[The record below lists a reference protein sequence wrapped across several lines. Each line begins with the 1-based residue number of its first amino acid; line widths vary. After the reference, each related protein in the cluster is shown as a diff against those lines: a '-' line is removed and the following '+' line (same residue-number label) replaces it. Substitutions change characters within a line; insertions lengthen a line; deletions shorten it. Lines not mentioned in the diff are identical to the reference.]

1 MTTTVTSFVRIAQN
15 IKYSPHTF
23 INCFPKSHVHIYG
36 TQTSLPYLMFFLLI
50 FLFIF
55 VKSHPSN
62 TSHALLNIYL
72 MFYLVSSFFTSFF
85 FFFWLSPIPP
95 ITKASRVQSLPIS
108 PTPTPPLR
116 LPFVLS
122 IFGTFVEDLKLFPR

>member
-1 MTTTVTSFVRIAQN
+1 VTTTVTSFVRIAQN

-36 TQTSLPYLMFFLLI
+36 THTSLPYLMFFLLLLI

-62 TSHALLNIYL
+62 TSHALLNIHL
-72 MFYLVSSFFTSFF
+72 MFCLVSSFFTFYLF
-85 FFFWLSPIPP
+85 IYLFWLSPIPP

-108 PTPTPPLR
+108 PTPTPP
-116 LPFVLS
+116 FVCLL
-122 IFGTFVEDLKLFPR
+122 FCLFLALLLKT

>member
-36 TQTSLPYLMFFLLI
+36 THTSLPYLMFFLLLI

-62 TSHALLNIYL
+62 TSHALLNIHL

-108 PTPTPPLR
+108 PTPTPP
-116 LPFVLS
+116 FVYLL
-122 IFGTFVEDLKLFPR
+122 FCLFLALLLKT